1 MSSLTTKKTNIN
13 LNNWYYAPET
23 FSAEDID
30 KIYKLTEAIEFRE
43 GVLNSGS
50 NKHNS
55 YRKSDIKWLHPE
67 MEDIEWLYKKFT
79 ELITEANNSIWR
91 FDINEELKNIQYS
104 VYRGDGGHYDWHM
117 DLGGGIAAQRK
128 ISIVV
133 QLSSPE
139 EYEGGEFEIFV
150 QKDVIEFPKKKGSVV
165 LFPSYYMHRV
175 SPVTAGERKSLVLWV
190 TGVPFR

>member
-1 MSSLTTKKTNIN
+1 MSTSTKEYTNIN
-13 LNNWYYAPET
+13 LNNWYYAPEA
-23 FSAEDID
+23 FSTEDID
-30 KIYKLTEAIEFRE
+30 KIHKLAETIEFRK

-55 YRKSDIKWLHPE
+55 YRKSDVKWLHPE

-79 ELITEANNSIWR
+79 ELIIKANDSIWQ
-91 FDINEELKNIQYS
+91 FDINKELKNIQYS
-104 VYRGDGGHYDWHM
+104 VYQGDGGHYDWHM

-133 QLSSPE
+133 QLSDSE

-175 SPVTAGERKSLVLWV
+175 SPVTGGERKSLVLWV
-190 TGVPFR
+190 TGAPFR